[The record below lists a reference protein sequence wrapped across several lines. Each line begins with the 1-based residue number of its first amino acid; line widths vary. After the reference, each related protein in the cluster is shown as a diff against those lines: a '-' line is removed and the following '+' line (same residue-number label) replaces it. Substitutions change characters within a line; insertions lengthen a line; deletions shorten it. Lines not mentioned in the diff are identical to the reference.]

1 MKLFRNA
8 VFAVKRAGEKE
19 ITAFLYVN
27 HKGNISPFWHSEHHK
42 GGWFKAGWISG
53 DGCGYWGGCWG
64 TEDDDAHNHWYG
76 VETDGHEIIMIQS
89 HVTHANQV
97 NMKLCRKIV
106 NRTKS

>member
-19 ITAFLYVN
+19 INTFLYVN
-27 HKGNISPFWHSEHHK
+27 HKGNISPFWQSER
-42 GGWFKAGWISG
+42 GWFKAGWISG
-53 DGCGYWGGCWG
+53 DRCGHWG
-64 TEDDDAHNHWYG
+64 TEDDDGHNHWYG
-76 VETDGHEIIMIQS
+76 VETDGHEIIMLQS
-89 HVTHANQV
+89 HVTHVSRV